1 MGRSRRCGGRTLVS
15 GGPGGELPRRPIE
28 ASTRSP
34 PPSESAGV
42 GGRRTPRSQPS
53 RSRRRRTNTRRPEPT
68 SRRSSPVFVDPL
80 IVITANSFIDGVER
94 RPLPGSHRRHGSSR
108 PYRLAVITITPRLEL
123 FGTALVGD
131 RVKRPDSD
139 LRVER
144 DVNVPNVTGIRVL
157 VPKPNVTPTMRLW
170 NVPEIGQYGDDLSAQ
185 KRSPS
190 HLPQEVGKLLLVGLW
205 GDVDPP

>member
-1 MGRSRRCGGRTLVS
+1 
-15 GGPGGELPRRPIE
+15 
-28 ASTRSP
+28 
-34 PPSESAGV
+34 
-42 GGRRTPRSQPS
+42 
-53 RSRRRRTNTRRPEPT
+53 
-68 SRRSSPVFVDPL
+68 VFVDPL